1 MSENYE
7 KSIAK
12 LKMFTTDD
20 IKMMK
25 EQQSGNEVKLS
36 MSLMF
41 FPHFYFICDFLL
53 YRHMVTWNLFVSYN
67 KEVNCD

>member
-1 MSENYE
+1 M
-7 KSIAK
+7 
-12 LKMFTTDD
+12 T
-20 IKMMK
+20 K

-53 YRHMVTWNLFVSYN
+53 YRHIVTRNLFVLYN
-67 KEVNCD
+67 KEVNYD

>member
-1 MSENYE
+1 M
-7 KSIAK
+7 
-12 LKMFTTDD
+12 T
-20 IKMMK
+20 K

-53 YRHMVTWNLFVSYN
+53 YRHIVTRNLFVLYN
-67 KEVNCD
+67 KEVYYD